1 MLSWE
6 VRMSEY
12 KIATFLNA
20 LFDLDSTMSRK
31 EAMALFDSMTERER
45 QTTRDIVGKKVME
58 MTKESIERITSFGVE

>member
-45 QTTRDIVGKKVME
+45 QMTRDIVGKKVME